1 MITSKFTIGQHV
13 RHKLLGCLGVI
24 VDVDAEYSLN
34 RPSLDDIAINDS
46 LRMAPWYHV
55 VVEDEEGKPIHTYL
69 AEAQLDAELHYEFIE
84 DSSLDEIAESIKNE
98 LQSPRLR
105 N

>member
-13 RHKLLGCLGVI
+13 RHRLLGCLGVI

-34 RPSLDDIAINDS
+34 RPSFDDVAINDS

-55 VVEDEEGKPIHTYL
+55 VVEDENGKPVHTYL
-69 AEAQLDAELHYEFIE
+69 AEAQLDAELQHELIE
-84 DSSLDEIAESIKNE
+84 HTSLDEIAESIKNE
-98 LQSPRLR
+98 LRCPRLR